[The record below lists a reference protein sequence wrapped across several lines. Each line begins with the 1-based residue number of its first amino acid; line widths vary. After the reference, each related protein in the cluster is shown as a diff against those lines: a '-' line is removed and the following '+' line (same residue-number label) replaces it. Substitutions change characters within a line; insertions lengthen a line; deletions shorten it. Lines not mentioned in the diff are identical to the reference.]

1 MDEMNNLKPLEL
13 PVDPDDVEDQ
23 LSQID
28 EGEASK
34 EDEPQIEEVANKAD
48 NQIQTGAANDDIVKD
63 LNEDVGAKEQQA
75 TGNEFEELSEDILTN
90 FALAL

>member
-1 MDEMNNLKPLEL
+1 MNNLKPLEL